1 MHGLCHIYHTMNQWT
16 EQTSEENGETQ
27 DLAAQITQIPV
38 LAKDSFSQE

>member
-16 EQTSEENGETQ
+16 EKTSEENGETQ
-27 DLAAQITQIPV
+27 DLAAQIPV